1 MCYKVFMV
9 IQSIREFNRAT
20 PFKPY
25 RIRMVSGETYDV
37 PHPDFLS
44 ISPKGSF
51 VVFFESDESPHH
63 LSAILIES
71 VSQIRSNRQ
80 RGSARKP

>member
-1 MCYKVFMV
+1 MCYKVLMV
-9 IQSIREFNRAT
+9 IRSIREFNRAV

-25 RIRMVSGETYDV
+25 VIRMVNGETYEV

-44 ISPKGSF
+44 VSPKGSF
-51 VVFFESDESPHH
+51 VILFASDESPHH

-71 VSQIRSNRQ
+71 AAPINARRK
-80 RGSARKP
+80 GKGARKT

>member
-1 MCYKVFMV
+1 MV
-9 IQSIREFNRAT
+9 IQTIREFNRAI

-44 ISPKGSF
+44 ISPKGSLF
-51 VVFFESDESPHH
+51 VFFEQDESPHH

-71 VSQIRSNRQ
+71 VSQIHGSRSR
-80 RGSARKP
+80 RSARKP

>member
-1 MCYKVFMV
+1 VV
-9 IQSIREFNRAT
+9 IQSIRKFNRAV

-25 RIRMVSGETYDV
+25 QIRMVSGETYDV

-51 VVFFESDESPHH
+51 VIFFDSDECPHH

-71 VSQIRSNRQ
+71 ASPIPGHRKG
-80 RGSARKP
+80 RGARKS